1 MHNLKEIRK
10 NFSEFAKSLEKRSV
24 NVDFANLEKLDELN
38 RELIQK
44 KESLEN
50 EKKEISKS
58 KDESLFKK
66 SKEISIELE
75 KISENQKKTKIKLDE
90 ILSNIELEKI
100 SENQKKTKIKLD
112 EILSNIPNIPNF
124 DVPDGK
130 DENDNV
136 EVLKSGKITE
146 FDFEPK
152 SHYELGEN
160 LRMLDFDLATKT
172 TGSRFVF
179 VKDKLAL
186 LERALSNFML
196 DTHVTQNKYQEISPP
211 LIASDNTMFGT
222 GQLPKF
228 ENDQFEIKFDEG
240 SDRKFLIPTAEV
252 ILTNIV
258 KDQILDRKNL
268 PLRFVAS
275 TPCFRKEAGSYGKDT
290 KGMIRQHQFY
300 KVEMVSIVEKENC
313 LEELER
319 MTNCATDILDKLELP
334 YRKVIL
340 CTGDMGFSA
349 EKTYDIEVWLPSE
362 NKYREISSCSS
373 CSTFQ
378 AQRMKTR
385 YKNEKKETV
394 FVGTLNGSGLAIGR
408 TLIAVLENYQQKDGS
423 IIVPKVLRP
432 YMNNLELIS
441 AK

>member
-66 SKEISIELE
+66 SKEIS
-75 KISENQKKTKIKLDE
+75 
-90 ILSNIELEKI
+90 IELEKI

>member
-10 NFSEFAKSLEKRSV
+10 DFETFKKSLQKRLID
-24 NVDFANLEKLDELN
+24 VDLDKLRSLDEEN
-38 RELIQK
+38 REIIQK
-44 KESLEN
+44 KENLEKQ
-50 EKKEISKS
+50 KKDISKS
-58 KDESLFKK
+58 KDKSLFEESKK
-66 SKEISIELE
+66 ISLEIDEISEKQKKIKSELE
-75 KISENQKKTKIKLDE
+75 N
-90 ILSNIELEKI
+90 ILSNV
-100 SENQKKTKIKLD
+100 
-112 EILSNIPNIPNF
+112 PNIPHP

-130 DENDNV
+130 DENDNK
-136 EVLKSGKITE
+136 EISKSGDIPK
-146 FDFEPK
+146 FDFNPK

-160 LRMLDFDLATKT
+160 LGMLDFELAAKT

-179 VKDKLAL
+179 VRGELAL

-196 DTHVTQNKYQEISPP
+196 DTHILKNGYEEISPP
-211 LIASDNTMFGT
+211 LLASDQTMFGT

-228 ENDQFEIKFDEG
+228 ESDQFEIKIDEKTG
-240 SDRKFLIPTAEV
+240 RKFLIPTAEV

-258 KDQILDRKNL
+258 RDELIDQKKL

-300 KVEMVSIVEKENC
+300 KVELVSIVEKEKC

-319 MTNCATDILDKLELP
+319 MTNCATKILDELKLP

-340 CTGDMGFSA
+340 CSGDMGFSA

-378 AQRMKTR
+378 AVRMKSR
-385 YKNEKKETV
+385 YKNNNKETI
-394 FVGTLNGSGLAIGR
+394 FAGTLNGSGLAIGR
-408 TLIAVLENYQQKDGS
+408 TMIALMENYQQKDGS
-423 IIVPKVLRP
+423 IIIPKILRP
-432 YMNNLELIS
+432 YMNNLEKIS
-441 AK
+441 IK